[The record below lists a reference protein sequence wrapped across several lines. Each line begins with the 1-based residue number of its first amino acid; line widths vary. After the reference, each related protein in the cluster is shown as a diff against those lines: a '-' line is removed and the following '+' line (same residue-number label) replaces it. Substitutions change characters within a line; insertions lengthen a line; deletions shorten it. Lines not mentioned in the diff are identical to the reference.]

1 MKKILALLCSV
12 VLALGCTGCMITI
25 DGEGTAATSGT
36 VNNSIGLSVSTQNN
50 PFFVT
55 LVEGAEA
62 AAQELGVKLTVV
74 DAGDDV
80 TKQASDIEDLVS
92 KQVGVLIVNPVDS
105 DAVSSA
111 VSSAVSRGVK
121 VISVDRAVNGVEI
134 DCQIASDN
142 VAGAEMATQ
151 YIVDTL
157 GEGIK
162 VAELQGTVGASA
174 AIDRGQG
181 FHNVADEKLD
191 VVSSQPANFDRTEGM
206 SVMENMVQSNGDI
219 QAVFAANDEM
229 ALGAV
234 EAISG
239 AGKDIMV
246 VGFDATDDAIE
257 AIKAGRMDATI
268 AQQPD
273 LIGKT
278 AVEQAVKLIDGETID
293 KAIPVEV
300 TLITKD
306 NA

>member
-25 DGEGTAATSGT
+25 DGERTAAASGT

-181 FHNVADEKLD
+181 FHNVADEKLN

-206 SVMENMVQSNGDI
+206 SVMENMLQSNGDI

-278 AVEQAVKLIDGETID
+278 AVEQAVKLINGETID

>member
-1 MKKILALLCSV
+1 MKKNLALLCSV

-25 DGEGTAATSGT
+25 DGEGTAAASGT

-206 SVMENMVQSNGDI
+206 SVMENMLQSNGDI

-278 AVEQAVKLIDGETID
+278 AVEQAVKLINGETID